1 MSTILKLGI
10 SGIRSFGER
19 DLECITFDSP
29 VTLIVG
35 CNGAGKTTIIE
46 CLKMASTGI
55 LPPNCSGGK
64 CFVHDPK
71 VSNVPEVKGQ
81 IRMLFRQTNG
91 AEMVAIRS
99 FQLTRLKDADGKP
112 KLTYKALESVLK
124 TGTGENRQS
133 LSQRCADMDVKVP
146 QAMNVSRAILEN
158 VIFCHQEESNWPLQ
172 EQSVLKKK
180 FDAIFGATRYTKALK
195 EVEAVKSRTSLAQ
208 KEKAAQVDI
217 LLIHLEQANALRK
230 RQDALKANELE
241 QERELAE
248 VGMKIDVANRNH
260 AEAVKNNEKYTAMAL
275 ELEKT
280 KEMEKNCRDRQAAQQ
295 RNVEMLGLT
304 SSQLQEEL
312 ATMGTRQMAAENEH
326 RQEGIQVETLEKN
339 LAAIENEREK
349 MRNNLEQVVAAS
361 TVIENHKKKQRTL
374 WREWDIGGE
383 FGPGSMQD
391 VRDHVSMKRDI
402 LNQDRQKREEEE
414 RRLGRCAGAS
424 EEDLKKRK
432 LEHDTVVGTCDEIS
446 RDIAR
451 ISTELNEFLNVDAN
465 FEKIR
470 ADIQAM
476 GDNGNDGKLEE
487 IDQQLHKIEREK
499 SSLHF
504 DIERKQESVRQLEY
518 QSEQLAEID
527 VLQKQAHEV
536 DAMIIEHKRK
546 LPPGDAPEAIDSKN
560 LVGIRQRI
568 EGWLNGEKRKLEDA
582 RKTVQ
587 ASRIEVSGVEA
598 QIGCLIREEQQLK
611 TQIEEKERE
620 IGKLTLQDAESML
633 KNAVAKHGDTMKT
646 DSNGRAYSEV
656 LDVLLDKSHHRGACA
671 LCTRPFQGSELSTFD
686 DSVKRMKETVQR
698 SKSGLDHASAVRDA
712 QAEVE
717 HKRHQLT
724 LVHACMTQKQQLITV
739 SSRREPLE
747 DSLRQAKSKADHA
760 GNEERTLAN
769 LVSQGEAWRSFA
781 EELERLETDVANK
794 HKTIGNKR
802 SMLVDLS
809 QAGASLG
816 EEREALQRLVEERE
830 KLSKKIETLR
840 TDHRMLT
847 QQKYAREKQK
857 MELQREASLLQEK
870 VERRKRL
877 LAEREKLEHNG
888 FITKAPLPELKS
900 AMEDAERK
908 YNIDFTSWENYK
920 KSLNE
925 HIHEKDKE
933 MFRVENFQ
941 KEMTELQAE
950 IERGEARLKH
960 AEGDRE
966 KLVKIDQAVI
976 GCKNQINSSKVKV
989 QAAAKELDRLMTHRW
1004 VVEKNLEVQR
1014 IGEELA
1020 NYAQKRLELEQVG
1033 AVDLGSLRQ
1042 AVTAA
1047 SQAEVELREL
1057 RASRK
1062 GALDE
1067 IRRQFD
1073 IITKQ
1078 LENTMYDDIGEKH
1091 RYAVLDNEIALL
1103 AIQDLTKYIR
1113 ALDKALMK
1121 YHLAKMTDINKLVRD
1136 MWRQVY
1142 RGRDIEYIQIRS
1154 DADDPHQSGDVVRA
1168 GSRSH
1173 NYRVVMIN
1181 AHTNTELDMR
1191 GRCSAGQKVLASLI
1205 IRLALADAFGCECGV
1220 LCLDEPTTNLDTH
1233 NIQSLAEAL
1242 GELIKVRSINSGF
1255 QLMIITHDEQ
1265 FVSMLAQHQVC
1276 DRYWRVSKNPE
1287 GHSKITS
1294 DDIRR
1299 LMG

>member
-1 MSTILKLGI
+1 
-10 SGIRSFGER
+10 
-19 DLECITFDSP
+19 
-29 VTLIVG
+29 
-35 CNGAGKTTIIE
+35 
-46 CLKMASTGI
+46 
-55 LPPNCSGGK
+55 
-64 CFVHDPK
+64 
-71 VSNVPEVKGQ
+71 
-81 IRMLFRQTNG
+81 
-91 AEMVAIRS
+91 
-99 FQLTRLKDADGKP
+99 
-112 KLTYKALESVLK
+112 
-124 TGTGENRQS
+124 
-133 LSQRCADMDVKVP
+133 
-146 QAMNVSRAILEN
+146 
-158 VIFCHQEESNWPLQ
+158 
-172 EQSVLKKK
+172 
-180 FDAIFGATRYTKALK
+180 
-195 EVEAVKSRTSLAQ
+195 
-208 KEKAAQVDI
+208 
-217 LLIHLEQANALRK
+217 
-230 RQDALKANELE
+230 
-241 QERELAE
+241 
-248 VGMKIDVANRNH
+248 
-260 AEAVKNNEKYTAMAL
+260 
-275 ELEKT
+275 
-280 KEMEKNCRDRQAAQQ
+280 
-295 RNVEMLGLT
+295 
-304 SSQLQEEL
+304 
-312 ATMGTRQMAAENEH
+312 
-326 RQEGIQVETLEKN
+326 
-339 LAAIENEREK
+339 
-349 MRNNLEQVVAAS
+349 
-361 TVIENHKKKQRTL
+361 
-374 WREWDIGGE
+374 
-383 FGPGSMQD
+383 
-391 VRDHVSMKRDI
+391 
-402 LNQDRQKREEEE
+402 
-414 RRLGRCAGAS
+414 
-424 EEDLKKRK
+424 
-432 LEHDTVVGTCDEIS
+432 
-446 RDIAR
+446 
-451 ISTELNEFLNVDAN
+451 
-465 FEKIR
+465 
-470 ADIQAM
+470 
-476 GDNGNDGKLEE
+476 
-487 IDQQLHKIEREK
+487 
-499 SSLHF
+499 
-504 DIERKQESVRQLEY
+504 
-518 QSEQLAEID
+518 
-527 VLQKQAHEV
+527 
-536 DAMIIEHKRK
+536 
-546 LPPGDAPEAIDSKN
+546 
-560 LVGIRQRI
+560 
-568 EGWLNGEKRKLEDA
+568 
-582 RKTVQ
+582 
-587 ASRIEVSGVEA
+587 
-598 QIGCLIREEQQLK
+598 
-611 TQIEEKERE
+611 
-620 IGKLTLQDAESML
+620 
-633 KNAVAKHGDTMKT
+633 
-646 DSNGRAYSEV
+646 
-656 LDVLLDKSHHRGACA
+656 
-671 LCTRPFQGSELSTFD
+671 
-686 DSVKRMKETVQR
+686 
-698 SKSGLDHASAVRDA
+698 
-712 QAEVE
+712 
-717 HKRHQLT
+717 
-724 LVHACMTQKQQLITV
+724 
-739 SSRREPLE
+739 
-747 DSLRQAKSKADHA
+747 
-760 GNEERTLAN
+760 
-769 LVSQGEAWRSFA
+769 
-781 EELERLETDVANK
+781 
-794 HKTIGNKR
+794 
-802 SMLVDLS
+802 MLVDLS

-1020 NYAQKRLELEQVG
+1020 NYAQKRLELEQVGAVDLGSLRQAVTAASQAEVELRVG